1 MKREGVDD
9 VRREEESCRE
19 GEEGYTI
26 HYTVYSVPGERCKVC
41 WIDPQTKS
49 PLTDARATT
58 EMQTD

>member
-9 VRREEESCRE
+9 VRREEESWRE
-19 GEEGYTI
+19 GEEGYT
-26 HYTVYSVPGERCKVC
+26 HYTVYSMPGERCKVC